1 MGLLFDRNCC
11 VRVRTSQCIQSFI
24 CSRIIRELDAS
35 LFVSVRREEEES
47 MHANELSMFNLNSQ
61 LVLYLE
67 CANILENPLNEFQ
80 PLRSFR
86 ITLHPWWRKHASSSP
101 EPAVW
106 FGISI
111 SRRIATQSQWLHTSQ
126 SSNRTVTQIPL

>member
-80 PLRSFR
+80 PLRSFELHCTR
-86 ITLHPWWRKHASSSP
+86 GGGNTLHPVQSP
-101 EPAVW
+101 PYGLGYPYHGE
-106 FGISI
+106 
-111 SRRIATQSQWLHTSQ
+111 
-126 SSNRTVTQIPL
+126 